1 MLSFSLSTHSYLQ
14 VEREQQIQLRITQA
28 VDEAKHQASEE
39 KQRLL
44 VDASR
49 QMREAIKEC
58 NTQSSSKEVILFL
71 IHFLSMHVSLI
82 FVLVLIF
89 SQFF

>member
-58 NTQSSSKEVILFL
+58 NTQSSSKEVTLFL